1 MTEVKAKDFGKVLV
15 LMGGWSA
22 EREISLNTGKA
33 VLKALK
39 ESNVDSEG
47 FDLTAD
53 NLETLKSIEFDRAFI
68 ALHGMGGEDGFIQ
81 TFLETLN
88 IPYTGSD
95 ANASAVCINKA
106 KTKSIWK
113 DMGIS
118 TPDYVI
124 VDSNTLE
131 DAVIE
136 TLQLP
141 AVIKPVFE
149 GSSLGIS
156 IVHNHDQISPA
167 IKNAMSYGQQVL
179 VESFVQG
186 SEYTVGILRGNALP
200 MIRLEPSNE
209 FYDYDAKYH
218 SHETLY
224 HCPCGL
230 EAEVEESI
238 SKIALKSF
246 SLTGAAGWGRVDLI
260 IDKFGQ
266 PWFIEV
272 NTVPGMTDHSLVPM
286 AAKHAGINFQEL
298 VLEIL
303 ATSLNKNIRKE
314 SETT

>member
-1 MTEVKAKDFGKVLV
+1 MTNAKVKDFGKVLV

-22 EREISLNTGKA
+22 EREISLNTGDA

-39 ESNVDSEG
+39 ENNVDCEG
-47 FDLTAD
+47 FDLTRE
-53 NLETLKSIEFDRAFI
+53 NLEALQRIEFDRAFI
-68 ALHGMGGEDGFIQ
+68 ALHGVGGEDGFIQ
-81 TFLETLN
+81 NFLESLN

-95 ANASAVCINKA
+95 ASASAICINKA
-106 KTKSIWK
+106 ETKSIWR
-113 DMGIS
+113 DMGIP

-124 VDSNTLE
+124 SDSNTLE
-131 DAVIE
+131 DSVIE
-136 TLQLP
+136 TIQLP
-141 AVIKPVFE
+141 VVIKPVFE
-149 GSSLGIS
+149 GSSIGIR
-156 IVHNHDQISPA
+156 IVRNQDQISPA
-167 IKNAMSYGQQVL
+167 IENAMSYGKEVL

-186 SEYTVGILRGNALP
+186 SEYTVGILQGNVLP

-230 EAEVEESI
+230 EAEVEDRI
-238 SKIALKSF
+238 ATLALKSF
-246 SLTGAAGWGRVDLI
+246 SLTGATGWGRVDLMM
-260 IDKFGQ
+260 DEFGK

-286 AAKHAGINFQEL
+286 AAKQAGISFQEL

-303 ATSLNKNIRKE
+303 TTSLNKNARK
-314 SETT
+314 